1 VPRQWERAR
10 EEQERRELAGC
21 TFAPRLTAR
30 AGAGGYTPLP
40 QRLGELQRA
49 KRCAPRGAARRPAGR
64 DSACRCSLAAAP
76 GWAAARRA

>member
-49 KRCAPRGAARRPAGR
+49 QRCAPRGAARRAAGPV
-64 DSACRCSLAAAP
+64 SAWRC
-76 GWAAARRA
+76 